1 MGMEVIRAADYDEL
15 SVCAAEMII
24 QTVKSKND
32 AVLGLATGSTPI
44 GTYKRLIEA
53 YQQGRVSFAAAKSI
67 NLDEYVGLGENDP
80 NSYRRFMNDMFFN
93 NIDIDVRNTYVPD
106 GLNKNIQQECMRYDM
121 LYKRLGGADIQLLGI
136 GVNAHIGFNEP
147 ADKLVAATHVVKL
160 SQSTRMANSRNFASA
175 QAVPEYAVTLG
186 MAGIL
191 KAKKIVLLASGE
203 AKREAVAKAV
213 YGDIDTHAPASF
225 LQLHDNVTVICDF
238 CLAK

>member
-1 MGMEVIRAADYDEL
+1 MEVIRAADYDEL

-53 YQQGRVSFAAAKSI
+53 YRQGRVSFAAAKSI

-121 LYKRLGGADIQLLGI
+121 LYKRRHDTPGLFPFSLPLL
-136 GVNAHIGFNEP
+136 
-147 ADKLVAATHVVKL
+147 
-160 SQSTRMANSRNFASA
+160 
-175 QAVPEYAVTLG
+175 
-186 MAGIL
+186 
-191 KAKKIVLLASGE
+191 
-203 AKREAVAKAV
+203 
-213 YGDIDTHAPASF
+213 PASF
-225 LQLHDNVTVICDF
+225 FYGTDKSHLYIF
-238 CLAK
+238 